1 MSFAVFYLSGRQVR
15 QGDSATASSGQHLQ
29 IWDGRDDQGRVV
41 PPGIYFY
48 QIEVNAEAGVER
60 RQGVVQV
67 VY

>member
-1 MSFAVFYLSGRQVR
+1 MR
-15 QGDSATASSGQHLQ
+15 QGYAGAALNGKYTQ

-41 PPGIYFY
+41 PPGIYLY

-67 VY
+67 AY